1 MWWAGRMKPLSPHY
15 SGHLFC
21 FRALTLQQEIG
32 QRLYCGVFFTIQQ
45 IQVRKTSAL
54 KIKATRRTK
63 DRCHEASPMWLLSFH
78 CPWHADS
85 IAEDVLD
92 LFRKPWLLGEDLRA
106 CREAAQSLSIWP
118 FPCCI
123 CQHLMN
129 EVIRSSVPVVEYL
142 KMVGNPLIKCFFFS
156 IKDQTFYKT
165 ELVSTTINCI
175 FNNVWLKSSLLWM
188 KTYCYFQLKKY
199 KCFHVE
205 ENLKKKKCIEPK
217 LNIFR

>member
-1 MWWAGRMKPLSPHY
+1 MSWQDEATFPSLFWPSLLFPCSHLAAGDRAEAILWCVLHY
-15 SGHLFC
+15 TTDTSKENQC
-21 FRALTLQQEIG
+21 FKNKSNEKNKRPMSWG
-32 QRLYCGVFFTIQQ
+32 Q
-45 IQVRKTSAL
+45 S
-54 KIKATRRTK
+54 
-63 DRCHEASPMWLLSFH
+63 HWLLSFH

-123 CQHLMN
+123 CQRLMN

-165 ELVSTTINCI
+165 ELVSTIINCI